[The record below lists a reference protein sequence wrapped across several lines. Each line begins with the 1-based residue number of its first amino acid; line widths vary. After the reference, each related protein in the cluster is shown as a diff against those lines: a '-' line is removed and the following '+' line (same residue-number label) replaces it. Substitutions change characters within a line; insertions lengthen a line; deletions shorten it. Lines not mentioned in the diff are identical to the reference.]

1 MAVTMAVKKL
11 KRFDVVA
18 RMVLLA
24 SITIEAESLE
34 DAVQQSKELK
44 EVDFVKFK
52 DLFMDGSITIGSVS
66 KSGYFDIDQER

>member
-1 MAVTMAVKKL
+1 MIVKKL
-11 KRFDVVA
+11 KRFDVTA

-52 DLFMDGSITIGSVS
+52 DQFVDGSITIGSVS
-66 KSGYFDIDQER
+66 KSD

>member
-1 MAVTMAVKKL
+1 MAVKKL
-11 KRFDVVA
+11 KRFDVTA

-52 DLFMDGSITIGSVS
+52 DQFMDGSITIGSVS

>member
-1 MAVTMAVKKL
+1 MIVKKL
-11 KRFDVVA
+11 KRFDVTA

-52 DLFMDGSITIGSVS
+52 DQFVDGSITIGSVS
-66 KSGYFDIDQER
+66 KSDYFDTEQEH

>member
-1 MAVTMAVKKL
+1 MSVKKL
-11 KRFDVVA
+11 NRFDVTA

-34 DAVQQSKELK
+34 DAVLQSKELK

-52 DLFMDGSITIGSVS
+52 DQFIDGSITIGSVS
-66 KSGYFDIDQER
+66 KSDYFNTEQEG

>member
-1 MAVTMAVKKL
+1 MIVKKL
-11 KRFDVVA
+11 KRFDVTA

-52 DLFMDGSITIGSVS
+52 DQFVDGSITIGSVS
-66 KSGYFDIDQER
+66 KSDYFDTEQER

>member
-1 MAVTMAVKKL
+1 MAVKKL